1 MMKMNNRELL
11 DQFRDYLEKT
21 EEAQREVPR
30 KLSLLTFYE
39 ELISLKNEIRIESR
53 IVKQGLDDFQKT
65 AELIEQGNRK
75 MDILVEKSDTGSEN
89 APSLVEKQVVQGLL
103 DLYDGAQAS
112 LQTIRK
118 SRKATSWLQRLRC
131 GENQQILR
139 SVHEGQKMTLDRAL
153 ELLRLYGAVPMEVV
167 GRRFDPHT
175 MRAVGT
181 DSLSGL
187 EDGVVSNESRTG
199 FTLHGDILRP
209 ADVRVNRLQGPDGKT
224 ITEKRS
230 E

>member
-11 DQFRDYLEKT
+11 DQFRNYLEKT

-30 KLSLLTFYE
+30 KLSLVTFYE
-39 ELISLKNEIRIESR
+39 ELIALKNEIRIESR
-53 IVKQGLDDFQKT
+53 LVKQGLDDFQKT
-65 AELIEQGNRK
+65 AELIAQGDRK
-75 MDILVEKSDTGSEN
+75 IDILVEKSDTASEN
-89 APSLVEKQVVQGLL
+89 APSLVEKQIVHGVL
-103 DLYDGAQAS
+103 DLYDGVQAS

-131 GENQQILR
+131 GENQKILL
-139 SVHEGQKMTLDRAL
+139 SVLEGQKMTLDRVL
-153 ELLRLYGAVPMEVV
+153 ELLRIYGAVPMEVV

-175 MRAVGT
+175 MRAVGVDT
-181 DSLSGL
+181 LSDL

-199 FTLHGDILRP
+199 FMLHGDILRL
-209 ADVRVNRLQGPDGKT
+209 ADVRVNRWQEPDEKI
-224 ITEKRS
+224 ITEKRA